1 MGHVPA
7 RRRSLYF
14 HGQNDNTMQTSSGFK
29 YWLTKSSI
37 MSSTYS
43 VIKTSQLA
51 NVAGSAW
58 KSNPQMG
65 FKVSATAFSLLGSM
79 MTLSIAWIR
88 IWQAVQ
94 DKSFL
99 ASISAIDPTKQKAK
113 RKVNKVHFIVD
124 QIEIGL
130 IFLSSS
136 KRVSA
141 QKNDVRLSA

>member
-1 MGHVPA
+1 MTYKNHSKDQLLLLNLLKQTLKTTLQKKYIYDSVLFFLTCAHICMGHVPA

-99 ASISAIDPTKQKAK
+99 AD
-113 RKVNKVHFIVD
+113 
-124 QIEIGL
+124 
-130 IFLSSS
+130 
-136 KRVSA
+136 
-141 QKNDVRLSA
+141 